1 MSQYLLLAKNKFK
14 ETNDVDF
21 DLPLIDF
28 ISDCYVRLKPCSY
41 GTRIQQKITKD
52 LGVGVVSPSMNIGD
66 IQLGKFM
73 CEIKT
78 SFLDKRNSYHLTHLR
93 MWQKFRYYLFC
104 FIDCENDFTPQFYV
118 IDKYVLNKIKMT
130 PMNGTKESNS
140 DNVNIE
146 LRSTIKKD
154 GDSFKVF
161 VRENKLGGTSFDDL
175 KKFSEQFN

>member
-1 MSQYLLLAKNKFK
+1 MTNYLLLAKNKYK

-21 DLPLIDF
+21 KLPLTDF
-28 ISDCYVRLKPCSY
+28 ITDCYVRLKPCSY

-52 LGVGVVSPSMNIGD
+52 LNLTTISPSLNNGD
-66 IQLGKFM
+66 ILIGKSM

-78 SFLDKRNSYHLTHLR
+78 SFLDRKGSYHLTHLR
-93 MWQKFRYYLFC
+93 MWQKFKYYLFC
-104 FIDCENDFTPQFYV
+104 LIDCENDFNPEFYV

-146 LRSTIKKD
+146 LRTTIKKNS
-154 GDSFKVF
+154 DSFKIL
-161 VRENKLGGTSFDDL
+161 VRENKLGGTSFNDL
-175 KKFSEQFN
+175 KKFV